1 MSEKDEEIKE
11 TEHAPEPEFET
22 ESETR
27 SEKKKVSG
35 LKAAVIGLVAVIGI
49 GVGTGIYVNENEDT
63 EELKVDSSSLV
74 EKESSSEKEES
85 KDISSIEES
94 IISES
99 ESESE
104 VSVVEEPVLSEVNS
118 GIETTVDPDSSVSN
132 DNPVTEGGYAPT
144 NQATLQAYLNDKS
157 VSFQENG
164 LIAKI
169 NSDVSGLTVSLNLD
183 MDYHMGVAMYNTI
196 ETAKSTGN
204 VSTWENLKAFYDD
217 YSLECYELSS
227 TPYVFNVY
235 DPYTSELIYSTSMGQ
250 SLVDNV
256 SK

>member
-85 KDISSIEES
+85 KDIISIEES

-104 VSVVEEPVLSEVNS
+104 VSVIEEPVLSEVNS

>member
-1 MSEKDEEIKE
+1 MNEKDEENKV
-11 TEHAPEPEFET
+11 TDHAPKPEFD
-22 ESETR
+22 SETR

-35 LKAAVIGLVAVIGI
+35 LKGVIIGVVAVIGL
-49 GVGTGIYVNENEDT
+49 GVGTGIYVNANEDT

-74 EKESSSEKEES
+74 EKESSSEKEGS
-85 KDISSIEES
+85 KEISSVEES
-94 IISES
+94 VV
-99 ESESE
+99 SESE
-104 VSVVEEPVLSEVNS
+104 VSVIEEPVASDVNS
-118 GIETTVDPDSSVSN
+118 GIDPTIDPDSSVSN
-132 DNPVTEGGYAPT
+132 DNSETDVAYAPT
-144 NQATLQAYLNDKS
+144 NQATLQAYLTDKAIS
-157 VSFQENG
+157 LQENG

-169 NSDVSGLTVSLNLD
+169 SSDASGLTVSLNMD
-183 MDYHMGVAMYNTI
+183 MDYPMGVAMYNTI

-204 VSTWENLKAFYDD
+204 VSTWENLKSFYND
-217 YSLECYELSS
+217 YSLECYELSA

>member
-11 TEHAPEPEFET
+11 PEHAPKPEFET
-22 ESETR
+22 ETR

-35 LKAAVIGLVAVIGI
+35 LKVAIIGVVAVIGL
-49 GVGTGIYVNENEDT
+49 GVGTGIYVNANEDT

-74 EKESSSEKEES
+74 VEKESSSEKEES
-85 KDISSIEES
+85 KEISSIEES

-99 ESESE
+99 ESE
-104 VSVVEEPVLSEVNS
+104 VSVIEEPVVSEVNS
-118 GIETTVDPDSSVSN
+118 GIDPTVDPDSSVSN

-144 NQATLQAYLNDKS
+144 NQATLQAYLTDKS

-169 NSDVSGLTVSLNLD
+169 NSDASGLTVSLNFD

-196 ETAKSTGN
+196 ETAKATGN
-204 VSTWENLKAFYDD
+204 AATWENLKAFYND
-217 YSLECYELSS
+217 YSLECYELSA

-250 SLVDNV
+250 SLVDTV
-256 SK
+256 IK